1 MPPALLTTFRPEGL
15 VSKVYP
21 AAELVEKTIE
31 LANKIANKSLPVTLL
46 AKEAVNAAYEG
57 SLADGL
63 HLERRLVHSA
73 FALVS
78 KGVCFRS

>member
-1 MPPALLTTFRPEGL
+1 MTFFSTGL

-21 AAELVEKTIE
+21 AEELVEKTIE
-31 LANKIANKSLPVTLL
+31 LADKIANKSLPVTLL
-46 AKEAVNAAYEG
+46 AKEATNAAYEG
-57 SLADGL
+57 SIADGL

-78 KGVCFRS
+78 ECVGD